1 MDQNNSSSIVFLTAD
16 GQGKHSGAQSGQDAG
31 SHYQDG
37 EVDSAASTA
46 NDLGAV
52 REQKPFQDSYFPRY
66 EYTNAA
72 GGDMDIEE
80 RPSWGYALVLGLQ
93 HLLAMFG
100 ATVLIPSLMGFDV
113 STTLFFSGVGT
124 LLFYA
129 LVGGRVPAYLGAS
142 AAFLSCVNTATA
154 YKPAFFGQLN
164 PNVRIAQGG
173 IFVVGIVY
181 AVVGALVHFVGS
193 AFLHVLMPPLVS
205 GAVVMAI
212 GLNLAGIGVS
222 NANANVDAPWQTCV
236 AILVI
241 GAFAAFGPGFS
252 KQIPILFGLVL
263 AYIIAIIAGSRNGR
277 PLDYTFLNE
286 AAWVAAPKFTA
297 PVFDGS
303 AIATILP
310 AVIVLLAENMGHVAT
325 IGSITNRN
333 LNGYL
338 GRAFLGDA
346 LATMISSVGGGAG
359 VTTYAENIGTMAVTR
374 VYSSLIFVFAAIFAI
389 ILSFIPKFTALINT
403 IPPGIW
409 GGVEIILF
417 GLISITG
424 ARIWA
429 QNKVDLGEPKN
440 LFIAAVV
447 VILGA
452 GMPSLP
458 SGVVKL
464 SSTFQLDGIGLSA
477 IVALVLNLAVF
488 VIPDAI
494 KSLLE
499 KKKRA

>member
-1 MDQNNSSSIVFLTAD
+1 MEHNSSSNTVFLTAD
-16 GQGKHSGAQSGQDAG
+16 AQSKHAAGAARSGHDAL
-31 SHYQDG
+31 QWQAG
-37 EVDSAASTA
+37 EVDLPASTA
-46 NDLGAV
+46 NGLSAIK
-52 REQKPFQDSYFPRY
+52 EQKPFQDSYFPRY
-66 EYTNAA
+66 EYTNS

-124 LLFYA
+124 LLFYG

-181 AVVGALVHFVGS
+181 AVVGAIVHFVGS
-193 AFLHVLMPPLVS
+193 AFLQVLMPPLVS
-205 GAVVMAI
+205 GSVVMAI

-263 AYIIAIIAGSRNGR
+263 AYVIAVIAGSRNGR

-297 PVFDGS
+297 PVFDGP

-325 IGSITNRN
+325 IGSITNRD

-374 VYSSLIFVFAAIFAI
+374 VYSSLIFIFAAVFAI

-458 SGVVKL
+458 GGVVKL

-494 KSLLE
+494 KSLVE
-499 KKKRA
+499 KKKRS